1 MQQDIRWKQRFSN
14 FQKAFIQLRE
24 AVELSNKRELTD
36 LEKQGVIQSFEYTYE
51 LSWNMIRDYLIY
63 KGIIDIVGSRDAI
76 KLAYKYG
83 ILKNGE
89 IWIEMINSRNL
100 TTHTYNNKIVD
111 QILDNII
118 QKYWFEFKYLYEYF
132 ENLVSDS
139 GNDEK

>member
-14 FQKAFIQLRE
+14 FEKAFSQLKD
-24 AVELSNKRELTD
+24 AVELYKQRGLTD
-36 LEKQGVIQSFEYTYE
+36 LEKQGIIQSFEYTFK

-63 KGIIDIVGSRDAI
+63 KGLNDIVGSRDTI

-100 TTHTYNNKIVD
+100 TAHTYNKNIAE
-111 QILDNII
+111 QILNSII
-118 QKYWFEFKYLYEYF
+118 EKYFFEFFDLYKYFNKLINDDD
-132 ENLVSDS
+132 NLR
-139 GNDEK
+139 N

>member
-14 FQKAFIQLRE
+14 FQKAFTQLRE

-100 TTHTYNNKIVD
+100 TTHTYNKKIVD

-118 QKYWFEFKYLYEYF
+118 QKYWVEFKYLYEYF

>member
-14 FQKAFIQLRE
+14 FQKAFTQLRE

-100 TTHTYNNKIVD
+100 TTHTYNKKIVD